1 MTINSLSIDAVSKRY
16 GSQLALDDI
25 SLEVPRGQ
33 FLTLLGPS
41 GSGKTTLLMTI
52 AGFVAPSAGRIF
64 LDGAPV
70 EHLPPEKRNCGIVF
84 QSYALFPHLSIAE
97 NVAFPLRVRRRPRA
111 EIAGRVRR
119 ALDAVQLSRFA
130 DRLPRQLSGG
140 QQQRAA
146 LARAL
151 VFEPSLVLLDEPL
164 SALDKN
170 LRTDM
175 QLELKSLHARVGLTF
190 IYVTHDQQE
199 ALSLSDEIVIL
210 KDGRVVQRGAP
221 KTLYDQPAS
230 RFVAGFLGQS
240 NFFEGRVERAEGD
253 AVAYRCGAF
262 SLLQK
267 RTGTGPQPGEA
278 IAVTL
283 RPEKI
288 RILGA
293 AEQPANRI
301 VGRVGAWAYHGDSY
315 LYVVEVE
322 GVGSVTVSAPTWRH
336 EPPVPDATIALGWDA
351 DAAVVIPHDR
361 DR

>member
-1 MTINSLSIDAVSKRY
+1 MAVGAARQLNEDELNKGTLSSSLSIDAISKTY
-16 GSQLALDDI
+16 GKQLVLDDV

-52 AGFVAPSAGRIF
+52 AGFVTPNKGRIL
-64 LDGAPV
+64 LDGKPV

-84 QSYALFPHLSIAE
+84 QSYALFPHLTIAD
-97 NVAFPLRVRRRPRA
+97 NIAFPLKVRRCSRD
-111 EIAGRVRR
+111 EITKRVSRI
-119 ALDAVQLSRFA
+119 LDTMQLSHFA

-175 QLELKSLHARVGLTF
+175 QLELKSLHKRVGLTF

-199 ALSLSDEIVIL
+199 ALSLSDEILIM
-210 KDGRVVQRGAP
+210 KDGRAAQKGSP
-221 KTLYDQPAS
+221 KMLYDQPAS

-240 NFFEGRVERAEGD
+240 NFCDPSAGEDFH
-253 AVAYRCGAF
+253 
-262 SLLQK
+262 
-267 RTGTGPQPGEA
+267 PGE
-278 IAVTL
+278 
-283 RPEKI
+283 
-288 RILGA
+288 
-293 AEQPANRI
+293 
-301 VGRVGAWAYHGDSY
+301 
-315 LYVVEVE
+315 
-322 GVGSVTVSAPTWRH
+322 
-336 EPPVPDATIALGWDA
+336 
-351 DAAVVIPHDR
+351 
-361 DR
+361 